1 MVRTATENSYIYLN
15 IYKRAAIRTNPH
27 AWPQARVGFN
37 LLLPLL
43 QLLLFISRW
52 KIFPFQNWIHLL
64 RMEETSIGFGFV
76 LHDLIALMHA
86 KLFLLYSSK
95 KKKKTFILSS
105 EELSNLLSKSNLLNL
120 FSQRKRIND
129 VRLII
134 QNLFLI
140 MKTVDS

>member
-76 LHDLIALMHA
+76 LHDLFALIHA
-86 KLFLLYSSK
+86 KLYRLYSSK
-95 KKKKTFILSS
+95 KKKKNSFY
-105 EELSNLLSKSNLLNL
+105 LLKNCLI
-120 FSQRKRIND
+120 FCQSQIWWIYFPKERG
-129 VRLII
+129 LP
-134 QNLFLI
+134 
-140 MKTVDS
+140 M